1 MRGLMVAT
9 SLMAGSAAMAAP
21 IAYPSAPRGD
31 VVDRAHGIAV
41 ADPYRWLEG
50 DVRTTPQVRAWVDAE
65 NRVTQAY
72 LATLPRRDAIK
83 ARLTQLWD
91 YEKVQVPVSAGGKLF
106 YRHNTGLQNQFV
118 LRVRDNAAAAP
129 RTLIDPN
136 GWSRDGATALAEWEP
151 SHDGRY
157 VAYTVQDGGTDW
169 RTIRTIEVATGH
181 VLPETLEWAKFTD
194 LAWDA
199 KSEGYFYSR
208 HPANPK
214 GRDFVSAVYD
224 HMVWYHRVGT
234 EQSAD
239 RLVFRTPDHLNYYN
253 VAQGSADGRWL
264 ILNSSRGS
272 DDRYEVRA
280 IDTSRANP
288 SPVVLAPGTDFDWK
302 FAGARGSELY
312 FVTNKGAPLYRV
324 VAFNTAHECSVREVV
339 PEGKSRIEEAALVG
353 ERIVVA
359 RLVDAK
365 STLSAYGLGG
375 GAGVPIALPGI
386 GSTHGLR
393 ETRADEPTMF
403 YGFSSFATPASVFAW
418 DARGGATRSFAVP
431 KAPFRP
437 ADYEVREVFYAS
449 KDGTRVPMFV
459 ARRKG
464 TSGPA
469 PTMLYGYGGFNIN
482 IVPGFS
488 PATVAWMEMGG
499 VYAQPSIRGG
509 GEYGTPW
516 HEGGKLFHKQNVFD
530 DFIAAGEWLKA
541 NGVASKLVVRGG
553 SNGGLLVGAV
563 TNQRPDLFAAALP
576 AVGVMDMTRFHL
588 FTEGRT
594 WTDDYGDPADPAA
607 LKYNLTYS
615 PYHNIRSG
623 MDYPAILVAT
633 ADTDDRVVP
642 GHSFKYTAALQA
654 AKIGD
659 KPHLIRVETRAGHGS
674 GKPTAKIIEETAD
687 EWAFAGF
694 WTGLTR

>member
-1 MRGLMVAT
+1 MRLLFAAT
-9 SLMAGSAAMAAP
+9 LIMAGQAAAVP
-21 IAYPSAPRGD
+21 IVYPPAPRGD
-31 VVDRAHGIAV
+31 AVDVKHGIRV
-41 ADPYRWLEG
+41 PDPYRWLEG
-50 DVRTTPQVRAWVDAE
+50 DVRTTPSVRAWVDAE
-65 NRVTQAY
+65 NALTQAY
-72 LATLPRRDAIK
+72 LKTLPKHDAIK
-83 ARLTQLWD
+83 ARLTELWD
-91 YEKVQVPVSAGGKLF
+91 YEKFQVPVQAGGKLF
-106 YRHNTGLQNQFV
+106 YRHNAGLQNQYV
-118 LRVRDNAAAAP
+118 LRVEDTPGAAA
-129 RTLIDPN
+129 RVLIDPN
-136 GWSRDGATALAEWEP
+136 GWSKDGATALAEWEP
-151 SHDGRY
+151 SPDGRF

-169 RTIRTIEVATGH
+169 RTARVLDVASGR
-181 VLPETLEWAKFTD
+181 VLPETLDWVKFTG
-194 LAWDA
+194 LAWDG
-199 KSEGYFYSR
+199 KGEGFFYSR
-208 HPANPK
+208 HPANPN

-224 HMVWYHRVGT
+224 HMVYYHRAGT
-234 EQSAD
+234 EQAAD
-239 RLVFRTPDHLNYYN
+239 RLVFRTPEHLNYYN
-253 VAQGSADGRWL
+253 NAQASADGRWL
-264 ILNSSRGS
+264 ILFSSRGS

-280 IDTSRANP
+280 IDLARPGAT
-288 SPVVLAPGTDFDWK
+288 PVVLAPGTDFNWT

-324 VAFNTAHECSVREVV
+324 VVLDPARPGVEREVV
-339 PEGKSRIEEAALVG
+339 PEGRSRIEEAALVG
-353 ERIVVA
+353 DTLVVA

-365 STLSAYGLGG
+365 STLTAYGLQG
-375 GAGVPIALPGI
+375 GAGTEIALPGI
-386 GSTHGLR
+386 GSTFGLR
-393 ETRADEPTMF
+393 ETKADERTLF
-403 YGFSSFATPASVFAW
+403 YGFSSFATPATVYAW
-418 DARGGATRSFAVP
+418 NGATGTNRVVHAP
-431 KAPFRP
+431 KTPFDP
-437 ADYEVREVFYAS
+437 AAYEVREVFYAS
-449 KDGTRVPMFV
+449 KDGARVPMFV
-459 ARRKG
+459 ARKAG
-464 TSGPA
+464 TTGAA
-469 PTMLYGYGGFNIN
+469 PTMLYGYGGFNVN

-516 HEGGKLFHKQNVFD
+516 HDGGKLFNKQNVFD

-594 WTDDYGDPADPAA
+594 WTDDYGDPDDAAA
-607 LKYNLTYS
+607 LRYQLTYS
-615 PYHNIRSG
+615 PYHNIRSRP
-623 MDYPAILVAT
+623 DYPAILATT

-654 AKIGD
+654 ASIGD

-687 EWAFAGF
+687 EWAFAGY